1 LTRRAEGR
9 DVPVIWLILLDVLWQ
24 QDDRIS
30 AVPPGPQQV
39 PVRTKLKP
47 VAKDGD
53 VLATIVDV
61 AGIVAH
67 GSGQVYL
74 HEQISSSISRDIR
87 TTDREHL
94 LVMECFQIDVSPQR
108 TVYLSIGRHHN

>member
-1 LTRRAEGR
+1 
-9 DVPVIWLILLDVLWQ
+9 VPVIWLILLDVLGQ

-39 PVRTKLKP
+39 PVRTQLEP

-53 VLATIVDV
+53 VFATIVDV

-67 GSGQVYL
+67 SAGKVRL
-74 HEQISSSISRDIR
+74 HEQISSSISSDIR
-87 TTDREHL
+87 ATDREHL
-94 LVMECFQIDVSPQR
+94 LMMECFPIDVFPAK
-108 TVYLSIGRHHN
+108 SIYR